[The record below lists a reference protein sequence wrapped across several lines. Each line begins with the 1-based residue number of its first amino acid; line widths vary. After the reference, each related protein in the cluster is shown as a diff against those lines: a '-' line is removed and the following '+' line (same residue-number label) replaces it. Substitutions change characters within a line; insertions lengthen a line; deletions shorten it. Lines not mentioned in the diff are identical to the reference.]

1 MKLIAPSILSSDFG
15 RLAEEI
21 GAVEAAGADLIH
33 IDVMDGHYV
42 PNLTFGPPVIAAIRK
57 VTRLPF
63 DVHLMIENPE
73 RWIDAYADAGSD
85 FITVHVEAEP
95 HLHRAVQKIR
105 KRGVKAGLSLNP
117 STPLGSVGEILGD
130 IDLLMIMSVNP
141 GFGGQ
146 SFIETSLSKIARA
159 RRMIDEQSPGI
170 LLEVD
175 GGVKIDNIEAIGR
188 AGVDIFVAGSAIF
201 GSGDYGATIAKM
213 RKLIGAKSAV

>member
-21 GAVEAAGADLIH
+21 GTVEAAGADLIH

-117 STPLGSVGEILGD
+117 STPLGTVGEILGD